1 MLLTLLVPLVIQ
13 FKLQLLELVELLAR
27 RQHLVEQLVR
37 WQIPSSFI

>member
-27 RQHLVEQLVR
+27 RRHLVEQLVR